1 MARTQKNT
9 TPQDLLFLEEIKR
22 QWLATIDALVDPL
35 MIIDKD
41 YNVIKCNKALAAL
54 SNSSIPSI
62 LGTKCYKAFANR
74 QSPCN
79 GCQLNQAVKTKKVH
93 QFEIDDVR
101 GDNVFEITSQPL
113 SGNDGDQFVHIYKD
127 RTNAKRLQERLTQQ
141 EKLASI
147 GLLAGGIAHEINNPL
162 GGILIFSQML
172 MRELPKDSS
181 HYEDAAEIENAAQR
195 CKEIVGQLLEFA
207 RSNTNS
213 NLEPTSLHE
222 AIEVAIKFAK
232 MGLKDQ
238 RISIK
243 YDDTLDNQS
252 QILADKNK
260 LIQVILNII
269 QNAIHACKNNGEIH
283 IVRKFAGSK
292 ITVSISD
299 TGSGIKKSD
308 LNKIFDPFFT
318 TKEPG
323 EGTGLGLSIC
333 YRILNE
339 MGAKIKVESKNR
351 QGTTFTLEFDALN
364 NGDTQLEL

>member
-1 MARTQKNT
+1 MTAAKKKTTQQ
-9 TPQDLLFLEEIKR
+9 QDLLFLEEIKR

-41 YNVIKCNKALAAL
+41 YNVIKCNKALAEV
-54 SNSSIPSI
+54 SKSSIPSV

-74 QSPCN
+74 KSPCT
-79 GCQLNQAVKTKKVH
+79 GCQLDKAVQKKTAT
-93 QFEIDDVR
+93 QYEIDNIR
-101 GDNVFEITSQPL
+101 GDHVFEITSQPL
-113 SGNDGDQFVHIYKD
+113 SGNDGDQFVHIYRD
-127 RTNAKRLQERLTQQ
+127 RTNAKKLQEQLAQQ

-172 MRELPKDSS
+172 MRELPKEGS
-181 HYEDAAEIENAAQR
+181 HYQDAVEIENAAQR
-195 CKEIVGQLLEFA
+195 CKEIVSQLLEFA
-207 RSNTNS
+207 RSNSQS
-213 NLEPTSLHE
+213 NLEPTSLDE

-232 MGLKDQ
+232 MGIKDEK
-238 RISIK
+238 INIH
-243 YDDTLDNQS
+243 YNNTLEKKDN
-252 QILADKNK
+252 IRADKNK

-269 QNAIHACKNNGEIH
+269 QNAIHACKNNGDIH
-283 IVRKFAGSK
+283 INTKLQGKK
-292 ITVSISD
+292 ILVSIED

-339 MGAKIKVESKNR
+339 MGADIRVDSKNR
-351 QGTTFTLEFDALN
+351 KGTTFTIEFSAL
-364 NGDTQLEL
+364 